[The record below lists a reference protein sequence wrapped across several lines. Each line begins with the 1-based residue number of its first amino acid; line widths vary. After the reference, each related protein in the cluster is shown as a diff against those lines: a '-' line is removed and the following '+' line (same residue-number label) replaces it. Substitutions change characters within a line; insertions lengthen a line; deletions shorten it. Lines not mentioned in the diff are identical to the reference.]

1 MCCNV
6 QRGVVLHLIVK
17 LLDFLLIFL
26 EREGEIMNKDQIKGK
41 ARTVAGKTQEQ
52 AGKVMGDSG
61 QQAKGLTKQAA
72 GKIQETYGNAKE
84 SVRKTPSRG
93 H

>member
-1 MCCNV
+1 MF
-6 QRGVVLHLIVK
+6 LHLIVK
-17 LLDFLLIFL
+17 LLDFLLIHS
-26 EREGEIMNKDQIKGK
+26 EREGEIMNKDQIKGR

-52 AGKVMGDSG
+52 AGKVMGDTS
-61 QQAKGLTKQAA
+61 QQAKGLAKQAA

-84 SVRKTPSRG
+84 TVRKTTPRG